1 MSRRRSSEDQ
11 RGRSALALVLIV
23 LGVLALFGENF
34 MGLLMLLGGLLFLGA
49 LINQGDWTTWPR
61 QIQEQ
66 LSLWFD
72 QTQAEDRPERRVSSS
87 ERARA
92 RIAER
97 QRAGQDPFAPAAPA
111 TRRSSAATPGGRD
124 TGQMHRLAVQ
134 AVQRAGLDPRDL
146 AVTPVDLGV
155 LVYGEEDVPTLY
167 RESKLPPDAEYV
179 RPFVVLR
186 SPRRARGKIRFEL
199 VDGQGTRRFI
209 DETPW
214 ELKAGETFVYPSTW
228 LPAHKIE
235 NFDGDWKLRVFAAG
249 TLLAVH
255 ELTWRD
261 PGGGEFRRY
270 LNGDGEISDDLVQE
284 LRQVRMDKLSLDDLL
299 EDQDGVIEFDPE
311 VEAAARR
318 NERLNRQNTRRR

>member
-1 MSRRRSSEDQ
+1 
-11 RGRSALALVLIV
+11 
-23 LGVLALFGENF
+23 
-34 MGLLMLLGGLLFLGA
+34 
-49 LINQGDWTTWPR
+49 
-61 QIQEQ
+61 
-66 LSLWFD
+66 
-72 QTQAEDRPERRVSSS
+72 
-87 ERARA
+87 
-92 RIAER
+92 
-97 QRAGQDPFAPAAPA
+97 
-111 TRRSSAATPGGRD
+111 
-124 TGQMHRLAVQ
+124 MHRLAVQ
-134 AVQRAGLDPRDL
+134 AGQRAGLDPRDL

-167 RESKLPPDAEYV
+167 RESKLPPDAAYV

-199 VDGQGTRRFI
+199 IDGQGTRRFI

-228 LPAHKIE
+228 LPTHKIE
-235 NFDGDWKLRVFAAG
+235 DFAGDWKLRVFAAG

-255 ELTWRD
+255 ELSWRD

-284 LRQVRMDKLSLDDLL
+284 LRQVHMDRLSLDDLL

-311 VEAAARR
+311 VEAAAKR
-318 NERLNRQNTRRR
+318 NERLNRQNTTRRR

>member
-1 MSRRRSSEDQ
+1 MSDRRGDEG
-11 RGRSALALVLIV
+11 RGRSALALGLIV
-23 LGVLALFGENF
+23 LGLMMLSGNSLFG
-34 MGLLMLLGGLLFLGA
+34 LMLLVGGLLFLGA
-49 LINQGDWTTWPR
+49 LLNQGDWSAWPR

-66 LSLWFD
+66 LSAWFD
-72 QTQAEDRPERRVSSS
+72 QAQTEGRSEPRQRSP

-97 QRAGQDPFAPAAPA
+97 QRAGQDPFAPEAPA
-111 TRRSSAATPGGRD
+111 TRRSSATPGGRA

-134 AVQRAGLDPRDL
+134 AVQRAGLDPRNL
-146 AVTPVDLGV
+146 AVTPVELGV

-167 RESKLPPDAEYV
+167 RESKLPPDAGYV

-214 ELKAGETFVYPSTW
+214 ELKEGETFVYPSTW
-228 LPAHKIE
+228 LPTHKIE
-235 NFDGDWKLRVFAAG
+235 DFDGDWKLRVFAAG

-284 LRQVRMDKLSLDDLL
+284 LRQVHMDRLSLDDLL

-311 VEAAARR
+311 VEAAAKR
-318 NERLNRQNTRRR
+318 NERLNRQNTTRRR